1 MSKELPDTD
10 DGLIQ
15 KKTLEISDNIAAGN
29 DAYDDAEIV
38 DYSELSDE
46 EEEKEEKEE
55 KEEELILK
63 LGDVIYIT
71 DPTNEILNDNTF
83 LIDYIDAHKI
93 KLLNADTFAKT
104 QILINDDGS
113 LGDGT
118 ITSINILS
126 SNKYT
131 GYAKQHGLVSGTW
144 VNIYFGGD
152 TPVIIT
158 GEITNLE
165 NDMIELKTL
174 DGDVIYIN
182 FGYQGIPEDLPIET
196 FEIRAKPDT
205 KIMQE
210 RDEIDDE
217 RDERDERQK
226 RQKLLFHLKS
236 FLKS

>member
-38 DYSELSDE
+38 DYSELSD

-118 ITSINILS
+118 ITSINIFS

-144 VNIYFGGD
+144 VNI
-152 TPVIIT
+152 
-158 GEITNLE
+158 
-165 NDMIELKTL
+165 
-174 DGDVIYIN
+174 
-182 FGYQGIPEDLPIET
+182 
-196 FEIRAKPDT
+196 
-205 KIMQE
+205 
-210 RDEIDDE
+210 
-217 RDERDERQK
+217 
-226 RQKLLFHLKS
+226 
-236 FLKS
+236 